1 MGQGD
6 ERPGLEPW
14 SVMICSSNSSRSPSE
29 GDGTLE
35 GLVQHQVRVDR
46 EVLR

>member
-1 MGQGD
+1 MGLGD
-6 ERPGLEPW
+6 EQPGLEPW
-14 SVMICSSNSSRSPSE
+14 SVMICSSNSSRSPNE

-35 GLVQHQVRVDR
+35 GIVQHQVGVDG